1 MSEKFKFFW
10 QVAIAAQKA
19 SRNFSNQGYKLALL
33 TWVILCFCSQTVL
46 AKPSTTTSFYL
57 AQKPD
62 PNEERFLQPQPP
74 VSPLPEEEEDTPSQP
89 PTPPQASPQTENS
102 ETIAVKT
109 VIVSGTSIFTEDDL
123 ANIIQPLLNR
133 NVTLQELQEA
143 TDAITQRYLE
153 QGYITSRAILDQN
166 NITPDGTVTIQV
178 VEGSLEAIEIQGT
191 ERLKESYIRNR
202 VELGTGKPLNTGDLE
217 DQLRLLRADPL
228 LDNVEANLRTGS
240 NASQSILVVRVTEA
254 NPWSGG
260 LSIDNYSPP
269 SVGSERI
276 VGNLSNANLTGNGD
290 NLGVAFSHTTRSGAD
305 TLDFNYRLP
314 VNPMNGTVQLRAS
327 FNRNEVV
334 IDDFKALGIRGESEL
349 YEISYRQPLVRTPRE
364 ELALSLGFSYQDGQ
378 TFTFAGPTPFGFGPN
393 DEGITTTSV
402 FKFGQ
407 DYLLRQP
414 SGSWA
419 FRSQFSIG
427 TALFGATENSEP
439 RVPDGQFLSW
449 LGQIQRVQ
457 VINENNFLIGSID
470 IQLAGDGLL
479 SSQQFVIGGGQSVR
493 GFRQNVRAG
502 DSGVRFSLEDRIT
515 LERDE
520 AGIPTFQFAPF
531 LDLGWVWNSAQN
543 SNPLPDQTF
552 IMGVGAGILWTPLPN
567 FNIRLDYGVP
577 LIDLED
583 RGENAQDNGF
593 YFRAGYQF

>member
-1 MSEKFKFFW
+1 MSDKSQLFE
-10 QVAIAAQKA
+10 QVAIASQKA
-19 SRNFSNQGYKLALL
+19 SKNFFNQTYKLALL
-33 TWVILCFCSQTVL
+33 PWVLLYFCSHI
-46 AKPSTTTSFYL
+46 ASARASTPFYQ

-74 VSPLPEEEEDTPSQP
+74 AAPLPEEEVTPSER
-89 PTPPQASPQTENS
+89 PTPRPTTSREEDSN
-102 ETIAVKT
+102 TIPVKT
-109 VIVSGTSIFTEDDL
+109 VIVSGTSIFEEDDL

-133 NVTLQELQEA
+133 DVSLQQLQEA
-143 TDAITQRYLE
+143 ADAITQRYLE
-153 QGYITSRAILDQN
+153 RGYITSRAIFDPN

-178 VEGSLEAIEIQGT
+178 VEGSLEAIEIKGNQ
-191 ERLKESYIRNR
+191 RLKESYIRGR
-202 VELGTGKPLNTGDLE
+202 VELGTGKPLNTSDLE

-240 NASQSILVVRVTEA
+240 NPSQSILVVRVTEA
-254 NPWSGG
+254 DPWSGG
-260 LSIDNYSPP
+260 LSVDNYSPP

-276 VGNLSNANLTGNGD
+276 VASLSNANLTGNGD
-290 NLGVAFSHTTRSGAD
+290 QLGVAFSHTTRSGAD
-305 TLDFNYRLP
+305 TLDVSYRFP

-327 FNRNEVV
+327 LNRNEVV
-334 IDDFKALGIRGESEL
+334 IDDFRVLGIRGESEL

-364 ELALSLGFSYQDGQ
+364 ELALSLGFTYQDGQ

-402 FKFGQ
+402 FKIGQ

-427 TALFGATENSEP
+427 TSLFGATENSEP
-439 RVPDGQFLSW
+439 RVPDGQFFSW

-457 VINENNFLIGSID
+457 VINENNFLIASVD
-470 IQLAGDGLL
+470 VQLAGDGLL
-479 SSQQFVIGGGQSVR
+479 SSQQFVIGGGQSIR

-502 DSGVRFSLEDRIT
+502 DSGVRFSLEDRMT

-520 AGIPTFQFAPF
+520 AGVPTFQFAPF
-531 LDLGWVWNSAQN
+531 FDMGLVWNSEEN

-552 IMGVGAGILWTPLPN
+552 IMGVGAGIIWTPLPN